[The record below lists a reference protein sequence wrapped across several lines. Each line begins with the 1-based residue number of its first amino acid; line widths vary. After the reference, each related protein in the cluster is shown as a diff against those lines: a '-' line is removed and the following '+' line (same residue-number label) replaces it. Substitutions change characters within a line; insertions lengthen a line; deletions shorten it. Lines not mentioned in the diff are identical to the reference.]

1 VKGTKTQTSKKE
13 GKELKKPDTT
23 GNMKGNSGGY
33 LGRES
38 ARERKMMAIFLDVE
52 SRREKTGIGWNEG
65 KEGAVTAHALKLPI
79 RKKVLF
85 YALVA
90 YYILY

>member
-13 GKELKKPDTT
+13 GKEFKNPDTT
-23 GNMKGNSGGY
+23 GSMRGYSGEY
-33 LGRES
+33 LG
-38 ARERKMMAIFLDVE
+38 RERKMMARFFDVG

-65 KEGAVTAHALKLPI
+65 KEGAATAHALKLLI
-79 RKKVLF
+79 RKKVLL

-90 YYILY
+90 